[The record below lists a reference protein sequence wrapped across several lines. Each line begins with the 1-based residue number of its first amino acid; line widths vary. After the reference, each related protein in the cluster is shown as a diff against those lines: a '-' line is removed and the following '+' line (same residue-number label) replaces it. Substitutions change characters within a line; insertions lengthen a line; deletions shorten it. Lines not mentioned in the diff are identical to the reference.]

1 MSTERDFL
9 NRLDSIS
16 SNITERY
23 KSEDQIKA
31 IEAQR
36 DLTDLG
42 VVSAFQ
48 EVINRGIIVAERDSD
63 KPVHI
68 EFGSSCTSLGY
79 FLVYKDREWWVEPS
93 GDYSGFT
100 NASKE
105 AIGVLRTGAV
115 YEVGRYNCG
124 HKDDADR
131 SKWHPAT
138 NRPSYSNQIATKLIF
153 QRNEVLNELATL
165 VAIFRHNKRAEQTGS
180 CNYLNYP

>member
-68 EFGSSCTSLGY
+68 EFGSASFHGY
-79 FLVYKDREWWVEPS
+79 FLVSKDRTRYVEGH

-100 NASKE
+100 QIDKR
-105 AIGVLRTGAV
+105 AIGVLKTGTG
-115 YEVGRYNCG
+115 YQIGCYSRSIESIPSWTPNN
-124 HKDDADR
+124 HTSFSDDIGT
-131 SKWHPAT
+131 KMVLQK
-138 NRPSYSNQIATKLIF
+138 NQ
-153 QRNEVLNELATL
+153 VLDELATV
-165 VAIFRHNKRAEQTGS
+165 VAIFRHNQRVKETGS
-180 CNYLNYP
+180 YNYLKYP